1 MSYFKLLCGRQT
13 KVEDLGKSDPSRR
26 SRGEHGNTDA
36 GRKDGQQ
43 GTGGHKVTKGAPI
56 DFTRTPKGH
65 QWTPQGSTERP
76 IETTRAQIGSLGNN
90 GGHTRGANGGHKVTN
105 GDHTRA
111 TGTPIEGTRG
121 TRRTAKAA
129 K

>member
-1 MSYFKLLCGRQT
+1 MERAIPVAGH
-13 KVEDLGKSDPSRR
+13 E
-26 SRGEHGNTDA
+26 GNT
-36 GRKDGQQ
+36 
-43 GTGGHKVTKGAPI
+43 GTPMQVVRAASRAPI
-56 DFTRTPKGH
+56 EVTRTPKGH
-65 QWTPQGSTERP
+65 RWTPQGSTERP

-129 K
+129 KWTPADTKRVT